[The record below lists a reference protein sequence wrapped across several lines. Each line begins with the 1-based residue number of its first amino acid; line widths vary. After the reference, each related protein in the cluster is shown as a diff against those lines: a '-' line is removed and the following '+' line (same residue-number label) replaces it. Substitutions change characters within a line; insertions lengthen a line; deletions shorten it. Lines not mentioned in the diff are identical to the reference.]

1 MLPSVATTEGRVLVV
16 LESGEVEVGLSVFI
30 PVVIL
35 SGTYRDGYSPI
46 RITGWAFNRWL
57 SRGDWHSA
65 ASLVIVLYGL
75 RSRRP
80 DLDLAAAAALV
91 IVLNRL
97 RSRRSD
103 FDLAAAA
110 WLLLRSVTFV
120 ITALI

>member
-46 RITGWAFNRWL
+46 RITVWAFNRWL

-80 DLDLAAAAALV
+80 DLHLAAAAWL
-91 IVLNRL
+91 LGLYGL
-97 RSRRSD
+97 RSRRPD
-103 FDLAAAA
+103 LDLAAAA
-110 WLLLRSVTFV
+110 WLPLWSVTFIFTTV
-120 ITALI
+120 IF

>member
-35 SGTYRDGYSPI
+35 SGAYRDRYSPI

-57 SRGDWHSA
+57 PRGNRHNTA
-65 ASLVIVLYGL
+65 FVVIVIYGF
-75 RSRRP
+75 RNRRP
-80 DLDLAAAAALV
+80 NLDLAAAAALV